1 MIKKIKGEI
10 WKPLKFKG
18 WQSMRNKYALSSYGR
33 AASFREDIYEDGKVL
48 EGSLTSGYKTL
59 NLRIGDNSNTIYL
72 HREIAKLFNPKNSS
86 KQKFV
91 IHINHNKTDNKSSN
105 LKWSSQKE
113 MLDHQQ
119 KSPQKLAYKKV
130 QAART
135 KGLKLN
141 PAQVKAIKTLLA
153 NPKRKL
159 THRQIA
165 DKYNISPMTVYR
177 IKSGENWSLVNV

>member
-18 WQSMRNKYALSSYGR
+18 WQSMRNKYALSSQGR
-33 AASFREDIYEDGKVL
+33 AASFREDIYVDGKIL

-59 NLRIGDNSNTIYL
+59 NLRIGESSSTIYL
-72 HREIAKLFNPKNSS
+72 HREIAKLFNPKNSP

-91 IHINHNKTDNKSSN
+91 IHINHNKTDNNSNN
-105 LKWSSQKE
+105 LKWSSHKE
-113 MLDHQQ
+113 MIDHQQ

-130 QAART
+130 QTART

-141 PAQVKAIKTLLA
+141 ATQVKAIKTILS

-159 THRQIA
+159 THQQIA

-177 IKSGENWSLVNV
+177 IKSGENWGMI